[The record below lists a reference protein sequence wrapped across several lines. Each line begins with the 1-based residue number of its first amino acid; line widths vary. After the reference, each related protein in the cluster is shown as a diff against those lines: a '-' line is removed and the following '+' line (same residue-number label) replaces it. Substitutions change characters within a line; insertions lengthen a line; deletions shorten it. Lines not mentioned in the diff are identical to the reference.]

1 MVYCSLFV
9 SFGQLFDRRFKPVGL
24 TVLKVF
30 DSLLEVCAFGVGH
43 ILIKKAFRCWLILSA
58 VFLAGASAGAF
69 LFDPCWRLDGSGNVE
84 GHQAMLSDDA
94 GRQFASEEKHLLELK
109 PAVMLRP
116 ELDSPTIGQIKNPA
130 FESNPDRRFAPV
142 EFWTDHAEFGPFD
155 VEAIADPHLD
165 CAQLVT
171 YCHATPSRFNTALW
185 YRRLYIFQNQFNS
198 IVLFS
203 CLRDADFVL
212 KGTHF
217 GSISYRSPLVLSTYS
232 PSALVW
238 ARHSMQAQDRHCAGA
253 VNAWQPLAEL
263 SAHPGW
269 LTAVRCDQESL
280 RCDPDGARSH
290 PAAYYSPTCQKERRS
305 LSAARSK
312 ERSLSAARSK
322 ERIAASDCSPVKYAP
337 NQQRAQY
344 PTAHFS
350 TETLDRLSSP
360 TT

>member
-1 MVYCSLFV
+1 MPTIRAPRTNRRSLCH
-9 SFGQLFDRRFKPVGL
+9 GL
-24 TVLKVF
+24 LWLKQGSSRWAVL
-30 DSLLEVCAFGVGH
+30 LCA
-43 ILIKKAFRCWLILSA
+43 L
-58 VFLAGASAGAF
+58 LAGGSAGAF
-69 LFDPCWRLDGSGNVE
+69 LFDPCWRLDRWGGNVE
-84 GHQAMLSDDA
+84 GHQAMLSDQSGDQISTEVEQQIIFLFA
-94 GRQFASEEKHLLELK
+94 GFEPLAALFDYAPLQPNANDWHICRAS
-109 PAVMLRP
+109 AQLRANDGQSRALVF
-116 ELDSPTIGQIKNPA
+116 EQVSDSDLDLSVLIAQRHASHGLDSIW
-130 FESNPDRRFAPV
+130 PV
-142 EFWTDHAEFGPFD
+142 ADHAS
-155 VEAIADPHLD
+155 
-165 CAQLVT
+165 
-171 YCHATPSRFNTALW
+171 SRFRIAFVI
-185 YRRLYIFQNQFNS
+185 RRLYNFQNQFNS

-203 CLRDADFVL
+203 CLRDVRN
-212 KGTHF
+212 GTSVSDF
-217 GSISYRSPLVLSTYS
+217 GSISCPRPLVLRTYGMRT
-232 PSALVW
+232 LVW
-238 ARHSMQAQDRHCAGA
+238 ARHSTQAQDRHCAGA

-269 LTAVRCDQESL
+269 LTAVRCEHESL

-344 PTAHFS
+344 ATAHFS